1 MHFIPQN
8 ANLEGEQ
15 RELKGYTAPLL
26 QGKRQHKISYLFLTV
41 YPFVFNPSVKRRS
54 HYRGSDY
61 SETIANL
68 KRTFYK
74 RLHALLATLS
84 SLIRVL
90 FVSLS
95 ANLAPLWHILNGLSP
110 NPLEG
115 FIMKVL
121 GCLFTYFR
129 LSSHLNRRRSASAWV
144 SLLLKGWSALSQI
157 KYSCWPSKYF
167 SEKSW
172 LNSVVFQSLFEDIK
186 TMLKHCFEK
195 NKKRVNRF

>member
-8 ANLEGEQ
+8 ANLEEEQ

-74 RLHALLATLS
+74 RLHALLATFS
-84 SLIRVL
+84 GLIRVL

-95 ANLAPLWHILNGLSP
+95 ANLALFWHILLQRLSP
-110 NPLEG
+110 TLLESV
-115 FIMKVL
+115 IMKVL
-121 GCLFTYFR
+121 GFLFTYFR

-157 KYSCWPSKYF
+157 KYSC
-167 SEKSW
+167 
-172 LNSVVFQSLFEDIK
+172 
-186 TMLKHCFEK
+186 
-195 NKKRVNRF
+195 